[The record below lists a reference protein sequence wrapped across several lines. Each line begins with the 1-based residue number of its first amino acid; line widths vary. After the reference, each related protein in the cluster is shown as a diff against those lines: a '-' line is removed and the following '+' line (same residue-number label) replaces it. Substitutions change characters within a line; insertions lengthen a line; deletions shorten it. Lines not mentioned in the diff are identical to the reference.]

1 MTFDAASAPCGG
13 IAVFT
18 TIVPTAMADIVI
30 RPSLKF
36 IKVGYVCA
44 LLVVCAAVIIHYKFL
59 ADQYPT
65 PYLPIAS
72 LFVLLWPIRRH
83 LRRQTIKLTIT
94 GDKLRYE
101 TGLVTK
107 SMRIIQLPKVQDVRV
122 IQSLWQRTFG
132 VGDISIETAGE
143 NSRLIVDN
151 LDQPRKLAEE
161 ITDAS
166 AHASSTGL
174 H

>member
-1 MTFDAASAPCGG
+1 
-13 IAVFT
+13 
-18 TIVPTAMADIVI
+18 MAEVVI

-36 IKVGYVCA
+36 IKVGYICA
-44 LLVVCAAVIIHYKFL
+44 LLLVAAAIFVHYKYI
-59 ADQYPT
+59 AEQHPR

-72 LFVLLWPIRRH
+72 LFVLLWPIKLH
-83 LRRQTIKLTIT
+83 LQRQTVTLTIA

-101 TGLVTK
+101 TGLASK
-107 SMRIIQLPKVQDVRV
+107 SIRIIQLPKVQDVRV
-122 IQSLWQRTFG
+122 LQSFGQRIFG

-143 NSRLIVDN
+143 NSRLVVEN
-151 LDQPRKLAEE
+151 LDRPRELAEQ

-166 AHASSTGL
+166 AHSASAGL